1 MYDLTVLEVQNPK
14 CVSLSEYEDFG
25 RAVFPPEAPGEN
37 LFLALFPASGAW
49 LYSLALGSFYQ
60 AGNGRVCFFTVHLSE
75 TNSSV
80 SPSYLED
87 PGDYIGP
94 I

>member
-1 MYDLTVLEVQNPK
+1 MYDLTVLEVQSPK